1 MIGAAIAKL
10 VGSVRGCTPPQ
21 GFPACDIWSY
31 VLPCG
36 VIGALSLAIAI
47 VLRLRPDRGVES
59 STKRS

>member
-1 MIGAAIAKL
+1 MIGAAVAKV

-36 VIGALSLAIAI
+36 VIGALSLATVI
-47 VLRLRPDRGVES
+47 VLRLRPGRRVEDP
-59 STKRS
+59 TKRS